1 MLGLEVGKG
10 CCLTLPLGYKGLT
23 PLALSFDR
31 RKGCCGAA
39 ALGGFIDLAEP
50 PVEVGNGMGLDV
62 DPGGKGGLLGFHGRL
77 CGPTFPHMG
86 GDKLSVMIR
95 SRSISNASLSTSIR
109 RREQASRESAQRFNV
124 MRGTTIDSRESV
136 H

>member
-1 MLGLEVGKG
+1 
-10 CCLTLPLGYKGLT
+10 
-23 PLALSFDR
+23 
-31 RKGCCGAA
+31 
-39 ALGGFIDLAEP
+39 
-50 PVEVGNGMGLDV
+50 MGLDV
-62 DPGGKGGLLGFHGRL
+62 DPGGKGCLLRFHGRR
-77 CGPTFPHMG
+77 CRPTFPHMG

-109 RREQASRESAQRFNV
+109 RREPASRGSAQRFNV

>member
-1 MLGLEVGKG
+1 
-10 CCLTLPLGYKGLT
+10 
-23 PLALSFDR
+23 
-31 RKGCCGAA
+31 
-39 ALGGFIDLAEP
+39 
-50 PVEVGNGMGLDV
+50 
-62 DPGGKGGLLGFHGRL
+62 
-77 CGPTFPHMG
+77 MG

-109 RREQASRESAQRFNV
+109 RRELASRGSAQRFDV

>member
-1 MLGLEVGKG
+1 M
-10 CCLTLPLGYKGLT
+10 LPLGRERFT
-23 PLALSFDR
+23 PLTLSLDR
-31 RKGCCGAA
+31 REGGYGSA
-39 ALGGFIDLAEP
+39 ALGGLINRGIDLAEP
-50 PVEVGNGMGLDV
+50 PVEVSNGMGLDV

-109 RREQASRESAQRFNV
+109 RREQASRGSAQRFNV